1 MNFKDIQ
8 NIRHKVQHILQ
19 SVTFL
24 LEFILAIVVSLIIV
38 MQGVHLVKLF
48 ISHVFDSSVTVEYSV
63 FLKESLNIIVGVEF
77 VKMLCQHSM
86 GAVIDVLLFVLA
98 RHLVVMEA
106 TMMESLLC
114 IVSVSILFAA
124 RKFLMIRPSAAK
136 TNLDKSSN

>member
-48 ISHVFDSSVTVEYSV
+48 VSHVFDSSVTVEYSV

-124 RKFLMIRPSAAK
+124 RKFLMVRPLAAK